1 MYKLGG
7 SKILFFYRKVE
18 AVTRN
23 LRLALRVR
31 IKYSY
36 KCIWSSS
43 LKDLS
48 RELVF
53 GANQLSHLDELTNDY
68 IKNNTARAIMYEVR
82 RRYE

>member
-1 MYKLGG
+1 MR
-7 SKILFFYRKVE
+7 IE
-18 AVTRN
+18 TVTRN

-36 KCIWSSS
+36 KCIWSSN
-43 LKDLS
+43 LMDLS

-53 GANQLSHLDELTNDY
+53 GANQLSHLNELTNDY